1 MVMSDLYTLF
11 NNQKVALIG
20 NAESMLDTQHGA
32 EIDQNDIICRINK
45 GPELMGRNSHGT
57 RLTVLFFSHPD
68 WLPTNKISSDVVR
81 IHTSHRFNPSF
92 MNDIEEQKFTPSVHT
107 DYFFQKTEWE
117 KLRQQIGYT
126 QGRSWPSTG
135 ATAISMIVDAR
146 PQSLSLYG
154 FDFKK
159 TYTFYHADKTGD
171 PATLHDLK
179 RKHNWTLERLY
190 VEKLISEH
198 PWISLK

>member
-1 MVMSDLYTLF
+1 MLDLYTLF

-20 NAESMLDTQHGA
+20 NAEYLLDTQHGA

-45 GPELMGRNSHGT
+45 GPELMGRNSHGN
-57 RLTVLFFSHPD
+57 RLGVLFFSHPG
-68 WLPTNKISSDVVR
+68 WLPNNEISSNVVR
-81 IHTSHRFNPSF
+81 IHTSHYFNPSF
-92 MNDIEEQKFTPSVHT
+92 MNDVDEQKFTTSVHT
-107 DYFFQKTEWE
+107 DYFFQRTEWE
-117 KLRQQIGYT
+117 KLKQQIGYT
-126 QGRSWPSTG
+126 RGKSWPSTG

-146 PQSLSLYG
+146 PRSLSLYG

-171 PATLHDLK
+171 PATLHDRK
-179 RKHNWTLERLY
+179 RKHDWNLEKLY